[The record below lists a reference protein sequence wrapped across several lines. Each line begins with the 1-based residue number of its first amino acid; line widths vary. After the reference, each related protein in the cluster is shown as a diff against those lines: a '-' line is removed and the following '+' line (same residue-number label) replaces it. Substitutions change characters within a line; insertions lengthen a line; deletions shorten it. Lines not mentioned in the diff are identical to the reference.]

1 MLELLASHLY
11 HTVHSHHALIWYPRH
26 AEYNEIERNSAGST
40 LVISA

>member
-11 HTVHSHHALIWYPRH
+11 HIVWYPRH
-26 AEYNEIERNSAGST
+26 AEYNEIERNSAGLT